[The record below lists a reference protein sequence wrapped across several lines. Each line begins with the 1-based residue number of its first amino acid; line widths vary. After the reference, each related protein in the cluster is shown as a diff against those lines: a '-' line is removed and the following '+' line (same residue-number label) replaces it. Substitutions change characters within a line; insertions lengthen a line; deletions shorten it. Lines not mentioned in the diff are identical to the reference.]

1 MIIFAFSLT
10 HLIGMCW
17 RMVSPLYTSPLPLSE
32 YQYQLLRLH
41 PNTPGFTK
49 SPVKEEKYPNP
60 FSPLPG
66 SLIQPPHG
74 AGHSGQPPSPAQSV
88 TPVNT
93 SYNSWMSSS
102 TPGSGMILKLAWY
115 YLK

>member
-1 MIIFAFSLT
+1 
-10 HLIGMCW
+10 
-17 RMVSPLYTSPLPLSE
+17 MVSPLYTSPLPLSE
-32 YQYQLLRLH
+32 YQYKLLRLH

-74 AGHSGQPPSPAQSV
+74 AGHGGQPPSPAQVSKIKIKDKIHVYSSNIFFKNSV
-88 TPVNT
+88 FYCHLIFKINP
-93 SYNSWMSSS
+93 
-102 TPGSGMILKLAWY
+102 LY
-115 YLK
+115 YY